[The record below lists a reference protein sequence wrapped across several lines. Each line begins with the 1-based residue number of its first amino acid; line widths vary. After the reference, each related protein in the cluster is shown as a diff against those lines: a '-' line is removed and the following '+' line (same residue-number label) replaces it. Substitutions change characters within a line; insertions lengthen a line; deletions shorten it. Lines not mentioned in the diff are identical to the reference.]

1 MAKIRVSR
9 RKVYREALRT
19 YIRMARSL
27 ITKLDKF
34 SNKYRRYAFKEYA
47 ELGEISNEYYDSYWQ
62 DLYKLMEKNARTI
75 IEESSR
81 FIKTSR
87 VLKKAEDEVAE
98 VTYDYITQNTAQ
110 NVTYIT
116 ETTRKHIQSAIAYSV
131 SEGFGQNDT
140 AEQIAKSTAF
150 SSARSKLIA
159 RTETH
164 QAYNY
169 GNNKIARRLAL
180 KKPKKEWLS
189 ALDTRTRS
197 WHIDMNG
204 TSIFIEEYFE
214 LYAPSKTMPSPQLM
228 QYTGDSN
235 GGASNVCNCRC
246 FTMYYDA
253 EDIIIDK

>member
-1 MAKIRVSR
+1 MAKVRISR

-19 YIRMARSL
+19 YVRMARSL

-47 ELGEISNEYYDSYWQ
+47 KLGEISNEYYDSYWQ
-62 DLYKLMEKNARTI
+62 DLYKLMEKNAKTI
-75 IEESSR
+75 IEDSSR

-87 VLKKAEDEVAE
+87 MLKKAEDEVAE

-131 SEGFGQNDT
+131 SEGLGQDDT
-140 AEQIAKSTAF
+140 AKQIAKSTAF
-150 SSARSKLIA
+150 SSARSKVIA

-180 KKPKKEWLS
+180 KKPRKEWLS
-189 ALDTRTRS
+189 ALDTRTRT
-197 WHIDMNG
+197 WHTNMNG
-204 TSIFIEEYFE
+204 RSIAIEEYFE
-214 LYAPSKTMPSPQLM
+214 VYAPSKTMPSPQLM

-235 GGASNVCNCRC
+235 GGASNVVNCRC